1 MIICFRVWPDLVWPQ
16 SFTSMS
22 VRGLRVCENC
32 AVPLAPAEYIMKGKR
47 LGAKRFGPPL
57 RYSSFGVSGKSHADL

>member
-1 MIICFRVWPDLVWPQ
+1 
-16 SFTSMS
+16 MS